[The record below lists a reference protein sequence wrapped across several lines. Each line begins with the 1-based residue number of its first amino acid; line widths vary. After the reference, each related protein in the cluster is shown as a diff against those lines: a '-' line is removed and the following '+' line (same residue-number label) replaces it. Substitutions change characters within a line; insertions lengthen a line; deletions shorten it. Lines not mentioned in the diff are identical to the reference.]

1 MTPVAELRLA
11 VAGTGDTLAARVER
25 LVIAGYT
32 ARDEASVREHIDE
45 LARIGVPP
53 PPTVPM
59 FYHLDPGL
67 LTAEQVVDVSGELT
81 SGEIEPVL
89 VRAGGRWYLGVGSD
103 HTDRD
108 LEREDIATAKAA
120 CPKPLGDVVVP
131 LPDDVADGAYD
142 ARWDQAHARCTVD
155 DTLYQDGPVEV
166 LRQPSDLLTRLAAEL
181 TSRGEDPAAGDLVVF
196 TGTLPLVGGEF
207 RAGRSWELELT
218 LGGGS
223 AVLTHRYDVKQRSS

>member
-1 MTPVAELRLA
+1 MAELRLTISGSDDALA
-11 VAGTGDTLAARVER
+11 VRAER

-32 ARDEASVREHIDE
+32 ARDDASVREHIDE

-67 LTAEQVVDVSGELT
+67 LTTDEVVDVAGDLT
-81 SGEIEPVL
+81 SGEVEPVL

-108 LEREDIATAKAA
+108 LEREDIGTAKAA

-131 LPDDVADGAYD
+131 LPDDLAAGAYD
-142 ARWDQAHARCTVD
+142 TAWDRAHARCEVD
-155 DTLYQDGPVEV
+155 DTLYQDGPVAV
-166 LRQPSDLLTRLAAEL
+166 LRQPSDLLPRLSAEL
-181 TSRGEDPAAGDLVVF
+181 TARGEDPEAGDLVVF

-207 RAGRSWELELT
+207 RAGRSWHLELT
-218 LGGGS
+218 LDGGPT
-223 AVLTHRYDVKQRSS
+223 VLTHRYDVKQRSS

>member
-1 MTPVAELRLA
+1 MTQVAELRLA
-11 VAGTGDTLAARVER
+11 TAGTGDAVVVRAER

-45 LARIGVPP
+45 LAAIGVPP

-59 FYHLDPGL
+59 FYHLDPEL
-67 LTAEQVVDVSGELT
+67 LTTDDVVDVGGDLT
-81 SGEIEPVL
+81 SGEVEPVL

-108 LEREDIATAKAA
+108 LEREDIGAAKAA

-131 LPDDVADGAYD
+131 LSGDLAAGAYD
-142 ARWDQAHARCTVD
+142 ARWDQAHTRCEVD
-155 DTLYQDGPVEV
+155 DTLYQDGPVAA
-166 LRQPSDLLTRLAAEL
+166 LRQPSDLLPRLAAEL
-181 TSRGEDPAAGDLVVF
+181 ASRGEDPEAGDLVVF

-207 RAGRSWELELT
+207 RAGRSWQLELA
-218 LGGGS
+218 LGGPT
-223 AVLTHRYDVKQRSS
+223 VLTHRYDVNQRSS